1 MMQGAYDFFS
11 EIFLS
16 TEISGYFGPLALV
29 VIGYYLATKD
39 KGLGVLWFV
48 VECLVL
54 AQYFALVEATP
65 DYWWQIFILLM
76 GSILACVVPL
86 MDR

>member
-1 MMQGAYDFFS
+1 MQGAYDFFY

-16 TEISGYFGPLALV
+16 TNISGYFGPLAIV
-29 VIGYYLATKD
+29 IIGYFLAKKD
-39 KGLGVLWFV
+39 RSLGVLAFV
-48 VECLVL
+48 IQCLIA

-65 DYWWQIFILLM
+65 EYWWQIIIILL
-76 GSILACVVPL
+76 GGILTCVAPL